1 MTAVTAIGNS
11 MLTVTQTMAANTQDL
26 VNQMLAA
33 TTHLASK
40 THESV
45 YTLTEAVKADHI
57 HTREMLT
64 KLSESF
70 QEVGVTSC
78 LALQPSPP
86 TTSPDRSK
94 PPHVVTTPNRRKK
107 TLYMKAYRQRTW
119 TQQTH
124 VLSIPQG
131 TPLALNST
139 PNTIQTALALPP
151 PSTLTYPS
159 HLSQPEASLV
169 HQEPIMGTFGT
180 AHEHLIPISTITDY
194 ISLAAGMSAEEL

>member
-1 MTAVTAIGNS
+1 MTAITAIGNS
-11 MLTVTQTMAANTQDL
+11 MLTVTQTMAANTKDI
-26 VNQMLAA
+26 VNHMLAA

-64 KLSESF
+64 
-70 QEVGVTSC
+70 
-78 LALQPSPP
+78 APQPSPP

-94 PPHVVTTPNRRKK
+94 ASRVVTTPKRKK
-107 TLYMKAYRQRTW
+107 KNINMKGYRQRTW
-119 TQQTH
+119 TQQTLN
-124 VLSIPQG
+124 VLSIPQE
-131 TPLALNST
+131 TPLALNSAPT
-139 PNTIQTALALPP
+139 TIQMALGLPQ

-159 HLSQPEASLV
+159 PQPEASLV
-169 HQEPIMGTFGT
+169 HQEPIMGTLGT

-194 ISLAAGMSAEEL
+194 ISLAEGMSVEEL